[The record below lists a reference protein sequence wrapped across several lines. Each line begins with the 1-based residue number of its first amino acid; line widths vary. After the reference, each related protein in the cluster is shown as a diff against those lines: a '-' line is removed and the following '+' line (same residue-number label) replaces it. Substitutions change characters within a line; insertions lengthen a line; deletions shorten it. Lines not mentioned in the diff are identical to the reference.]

1 MPAYRILP
9 APPTTG
15 DIFKDM
21 LLTEAW
27 RNALYLH
34 AYDANGNYVST
45 YETDP
50 TDGWH
55 NRWKTY
61 LSPRLEMRLD
71 ESNYWTNDGN
81 DQSWI
86 TPWDLDWPQS
96 ATFFLSKGMNQ
107 SNFYKFEN
115 PNLF

>member
-61 LSPRLEMRLD
+61 LSPRLEMVFTHPYLEIQNLLTLVSEIGRLV
-71 ESNYWTNDGN
+71 EERQYIVELG
-81 DQSWI
+81 I
-86 TPWDLDWPQS
+86 L
-96 ATFFLSKGMNQ
+96 
-107 SNFYKFEN
+107 
-115 PNLF
+115 